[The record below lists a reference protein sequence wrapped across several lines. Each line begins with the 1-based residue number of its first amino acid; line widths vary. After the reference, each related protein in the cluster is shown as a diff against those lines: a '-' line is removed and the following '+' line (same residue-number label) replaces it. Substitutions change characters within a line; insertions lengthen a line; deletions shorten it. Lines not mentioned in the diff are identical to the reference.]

1 MAGAR
6 LFFCVHGG
14 KPPLGLCRGGAPR
27 AFSLASTRL
36 QWRRAD
42 ARATAEGLRGSLEW
56 VSRGRRCRGGPTAWW
71 LMGGG
76 WARAGA
82 LLSGSPRG
90 GDVRG
95 WNPRCGYPRCENP
108 LGGYP
113 LGGGRC
119 GDGGPARAGDRLMDG
134 GGLGGSC
141 EPGHQAGFVVGREG
155 CRCHL
160 VVSGRGRMRL
170 QVRGHRHGR
179 PFGAA
184 WSERRSVGCGAV
196 GLGSRGPDAPAWAVR
211 ARDLQARSSATG
223 GCQVVMGVSGGNEVQ
238 RHTPPSRR
246 TTDDRRNPQSRNFP
260 EQLTPEKPKHH
271 RQTTPTNRGQ
281 AGSDCRQR
289 LKFSATGGCLQ
300 ERIQKRNFRWRAF
313 YRPHSRMSTGAGH
326 HRPTPIPLSPAGG
339 KTRPRSPAMPDDLP
353 RPLPPDRQNP
363 LFADQ
368 RDPVA
373 DIAPGK
379 AGWCQTR
386 PPWALPRRGPSAPR
400 RLHHR
405 HHPGP
410 DRVGQSLPALDD
422 EGEVGR
428 KCAAKCAALGADPL
442 FPRGKRRLF
451 ESLVAHWP
459 GLRNR
464 HDSRGFRRKPSLH
477 SGFCFSVRFPAR
489 PRGNVLRCTIRG
501 RR

>member
-1 MAGAR
+1 
-6 LFFCVHGG
+6 
-14 KPPLGLCRGGAPR
+14 
-27 AFSLASTRL
+27 
-36 QWRRAD
+36 
-42 ARATAEGLRGSLEW
+42 
-56 VSRGRRCRGGPTAWW
+56 
-71 LMGGG
+71 
-76 WARAGA
+76 
-82 LLSGSPRG
+82 
-90 GDVRG
+90 
-95 WNPRCGYPRCENP
+95 
-108 LGGYP
+108 
-113 LGGGRC
+113 
-119 GDGGPARAGDRLMDG
+119 
-134 GGLGGSC
+134 
-141 EPGHQAGFVVGREG
+141 
-155 CRCHL
+155 
-160 VVSGRGRMRL
+160 
-170 QVRGHRHGR
+170 
-179 PFGAA
+179 
-184 WSERRSVGCGAV
+184 
-196 GLGSRGPDAPAWAVR
+196 
-211 ARDLQARSSATG
+211 
-223 GCQVVMGVSGGNEVQ
+223 
-238 RHTPPSRR
+238 
-246 TTDDRRNPQSRNFP
+246 
-260 EQLTPEKPKHH
+260 
-271 RQTTPTNRGQ
+271 
-281 AGSDCRQR
+281 
-289 LKFSATGGCLQ
+289 
-300 ERIQKRNFRWRAF
+300 
-313 YRPHSRMSTGAGH
+313 
-326 HRPTPIPLSPAGG
+326 
-339 KTRPRSPAMPDDLP
+339 MPDDLP

-489 PRGNVLRCTIRG
+489 PRGNVPLNWHTHHRLASSFQASRQARKNCRSSVFGVASNFWISSVTCSMTVSTSDRQN
-501 RR
+501 RSARS